1 MHVDE
6 LSIHRKF
13 YKQTLIDLHIFLPV
27 YFYT

>member
-13 YKQTLIDLHIFLPV
+13 YKQTLIDLHILLPV